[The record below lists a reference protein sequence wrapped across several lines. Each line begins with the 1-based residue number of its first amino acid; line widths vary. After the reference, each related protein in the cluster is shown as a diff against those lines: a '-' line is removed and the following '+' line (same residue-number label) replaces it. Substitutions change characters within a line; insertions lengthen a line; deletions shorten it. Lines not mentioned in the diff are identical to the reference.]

1 MQMLSNNNYIRMVCL
16 SHCVENGIA
25 TLQTMSQMMDVPE
38 KVFRGSI
45 ESQLVV
51 CWFIL
56 LVLFVF
62 GGVKVIQ
69 QGMVVSFCFVAAD
82 ERLRRCHEQAALV
95 EGYQWGLT
103 LSCW

>member
-25 TLQTMSQMMDVPE
+25 TLQTISQMMDVPE
-38 KVFRGSI
+38 KVIRGSI

-56 LVLFVF
+56 LVLVF
-62 GGVKVIQ
+62 GGVKVIR
-69 QGMVVSFCFVAAD
+69 QGMMLSFCFVAAD
-82 ERLRRCHEQAALV
+82 KRLRRCHEQAVPTSMGVNPAT
-95 EGYQWGLT
+95 GGKRK
-103 LSCW
+103 